1 MRLSPSTPHHQST
14 FLDDHDLCPF
24 YSPVRSDVLDTDY
37 IRFSTTF
44 SSSVINDTSLPF
56 TGQWSFQNNSSLSPL
71 DDTYHTT
78 TNAGDFVNYNFSGTL
93 CFAPSDQLSD
103 RPSSPL
109 GTAVSVFGFRSA
121 TSGNYSVQLDND
133 TVTLNGA
140 SSSEV
145 ATTLFFRTGLNN
157 SFHTLTITNVDN
169 SLLAIGSINVTTAS
183 SQL

>member
-1 MRLSPSTPHHQST
+1 M
-14 FLDDHDLCPF
+14 
-24 YSPVRSDVLDTDY
+24 
-37 IRFSTTF
+37 
-44 SSSVINDTSLPF
+44 
-56 TGQWSFQNNSSLSPL
+56 
-71 DDTYHTT
+71 
-78 TNAGDFVNYNFSGTL
+78 
-93 CFAPSDQLSD
+93 
-103 RPSSPL
+103 
-109 GTAVSVFGFRSA
+109 SVFGSRGA
-121 TSGNYSVQLDND
+121 TSGKYSVKLDND